1 MLFRSY
7 NWDLQEDKL
16 GVFAALDALRPC
28 LELAPSIITGA
39 ELQRQRIESR
49 LDDGFLDA
57 TALMEYLI
65 RQGVPMRTGH
75 ETVGRLVAHC
85 EARGCRLS
93 ELPLTELQEACG
105 LIREDVREV
114 LGAVNANRAL
124 QSFGSGGR
132 QSVEAQVEAWRRRLA
147 SP

>member
-1 MLFRSY
+1 MI
-7 NWDLQEDKL
+7 
-16 GVFAALDALRPC
+16 A
-28 LELAPSIITGA
+28 GA

-65 RQGVPMRTGH
+65 KRGVPMRTGH

-85 EARGCRLS
+85 EARGCRLAD
-93 ELPLTELQEACG
+93 LPLSELQEACG
-105 LIREDVREV
+105 LIGEDVREV

-124 QSFGSGGR
+124 QSFGSGGQ
-132 QSVEAQVEAWRRRLA
+132 QSVAAQVDAWRRRLL
-147 SP
+147 PG